1 MFGMMGLSN
10 EAAAFIVFSVGM
22 LLLMGIG
29 MNMALALV
37 LTGAG
42 MAWVLGFWDTQLLAQ
57 NLVAGVDSFPLLAVP
72 FFILAGELMNSGGI
86 SGRIITMAQAW
97 VGHIRGGLGYVAIGA
112 AVLMASMSGSALADT
127 AALATILLPM
137 MRSQGY
143 PMHTSAGLIASGGI
157 IAPIIPPSM
166 PFVIYGVTTNT
177 SISALFISG
186 IVPGLIMGVGLIV
199 AWNLV
204 LRKMDLPSGTA
215 LPFKAK
221 VGATVKAFW
230 ALMMPLII
238 IGGMK
243 TGIFT
248 PTEAA
253 VVAAF
258 YALVV
263 ALFIHREM
271 KLPEINGVL
280 VRAAK
285 TTAIVMFLCAGAQV
299 ASYMITLADL
309 PSVLVNW
316 LGPLV
321 ESPRLL
327 MAVMM
332 VALIVIGTALD
343 LTPTILI
350 FAPVMLPIAVKAGID
365 PVYFGLMFILNG
377 AIGLITPPV
386 GTVLN
391 VVAGVGRLSMHQ
403 VIKGVN
409 PFLITYLIILTTF
422 VIFPQ
427 IVTAPVAWMR

>member
-1 MFGMMGLSN
+1 
-10 EAAAFIVFSVGM
+10 
-22 LLLMGIG
+22 
-29 MNMALALV
+29 
-37 LTGAG
+37 
-42 MAWVLGFWDTQLLAQ
+42 
-57 NLVAGVDSFPLLAVP
+57 
-72 FFILAGELMNSGGI
+72 MNSGGI
-86 SGRIITMAQAW
+86 SRRIIDMAQAW

-137 MRSQGY
+137 MRQQGY
-143 PMHTSAGLIASGGI
+143 PMNTSAGLIASGGI

-177 SISALFISG
+177 SISALFVSG
-186 IVPGLIMGVGLIV
+186 IVPGLMMGVGLIF
-199 AWNLV
+199 AWRWV
-204 LRKMDLPSGTA
+204 LRGMKDLPQGTP
-215 LPFKAK
+215 LPMKERLR
-221 VGATVKAFW
+221 ATARAFW
-230 ALMMPLII
+230 AMLMPLII

-243 TGIFT
+243 TGVFT

-263 ALFIHREM
+263 ALFVHREM
-271 KLPEINGVL
+271 RLPDIYGVL

-309 PSVLVNW
+309 PAVLTSW

-332 VALIVIGTALD
+332 IVLVLIGTALD

-350 FAPVMLPIAVKAGID
+350 FGPVMLPIAVKAGID
-365 PVYFGLMFILNG
+365 PVYFGLMFVLNG

-391 VVAGVGRLSMHQ
+391 VVAGVGRISMHS

-409 PFLITYLIILTTF
+409 PFLLTYVLILALL
-422 VIFPQ
+422 VVFPQ
-427 IVTAPVAWMR
+427 IVTAPVLWMR

>member
-1 MFGMMGLSN
+1 MNQGLVSIIFIVAMLGLMGLGMPM
-10 EAAAFIVFSVGM
+10 AFS
-22 LLLMGIG
+22 
-29 MNMALALV
+29 LV
-37 LTGAG
+37 LTGAA
-42 MAWVLGFWDTQLLAQ
+42 MAFALDFWDTQLLAQ

-72 FFILAGELMNSGGI
+72 FFILAGELMNAGGI
-86 SGRIITMAQAW
+86 SRRIIDMARAW
-97 VGHIRGGLGYVAIGA
+97 VGHIRGGLGFVTIGA
-112 AVLMASMSGSALADT
+112 AILMASMSGSALADT

-143 PMHTSAGLIASGGI
+143 PMHTSAGLMAAGGI

-177 SISALFISG
+177 SISALFLSG
-186 IVPGLIMGVGLIV
+186 IVPGLLMGVGLIV
-199 AWNLV
+199 AWRLQLNKFTVVADERLSIGQRLV
-204 LRKMDLPSGTA
+204 
-215 LPFKAK
+215 
-221 VGATVKAFW
+221 ATGKAFW
-230 ALMMPLII
+230 AMLMPLII

-243 TGIFT
+243 SGVFT

-258 YALVV
+258 YALVISFFV
-263 ALFIHREM
+263 HRE
-271 KLPEINGVL
+271 LTLSGFHDVL

-299 ASYMITLADL
+299 ASYMVTLADL
-309 PSVLVNW
+309 PSTLAAW
-316 LGPLV
+316 LGPLIDN
-321 ESPRLL
+321 PRVL

-332 VALIVIGTALD
+332 ITLVLIGTALD

-365 PVYFGLMFILNG
+365 PVYFGLMFVLNG

-391 VVAGVGRLSMHQ
+391 VVAGVGKLRLDE

-409 PFLITYLIILTTF
+409 PFLMVYLFILTLF

-427 IVTAPVAWMR
+427 IVIAPVAWMR

>member
-1 MFGMMGLSN
+1 MSN
-10 EAAAFIVFSVGM
+10 EGLAFIVFSAGM

-29 MNMALALV
+29 MNMGLALV

-86 SGRIITMAQAW
+86 SRRIIAMAQAW

-137 MRSQGY
+137 MRQQGY
-143 PMHTSAGLIASGGI
+143 PMHTSAGLLASGGI
-157 IAPIIPPSM
+157 IAPIIPPSL

-186 IVPGLIMGVGLIV
+186 IVPGIIMGVGLIV
-199 AWNLV
+199 AWKLV
-204 LRKMDLPSGTA
+204 LRKTELPEGQP
-215 LPFKAK
+215 LPMRERLR
-221 VGATVKAFW
+221 ATVKAFW
-230 ALMMPLII
+230 ALLMPLII

-243 TGIFT
+243 SGIFT

-258 YALVV
+258 YALFV
-263 ALFIHREM
+263 ALFVHREM
-271 KLPEINGVL
+271 KLAEVQGVL

-309 PSVLVNW
+309 PSTLTGW

-321 ESPRLL
+321 QSPRLL
-327 MAVMM
+327 MVVMM
-332 VALIVIGTALD
+332 VALILVGTALD

-365 PVYFGLMFILNG
+365 PVYFGLMFVLNG

-391 VVAGVGRLSMHQ
+391 VVAGVGRMPLHQ
-403 VIKGVN
+403 VIRGVN
-409 PFLITYLIILTTF
+409 PFLIAYTLILF
-422 VIFPQ
+422 VFVLFPQ

>member
-1 MFGMMGLSN
+1 MSN
-10 EAAAFIVFSVGM
+10 EGLAFIVFSAGM
-22 LLLMGIG
+22 LVLMGIG
-29 MNMALALV
+29 VNMALALV

-86 SGRIITMAQAW
+86 SRRIITMAQAW

-127 AALATILLPM
+127 AALATILMPM
-137 MRSQGY
+137 MRLQGY

-177 SISALFISG
+177 SISSLFISG

-199 AWNLV
+199 AWRYVLRDLV
-204 LRKMDLPSGTA
+204 LPKGTPLPMKER
-215 LPFKAK
+215 LR
-221 VGATVKAFW
+221 ATFKAFW
-230 ALMMPLII
+230 AMLMPLII

-243 TGIFT
+243 TGVFT

-263 ALFIHREM
+263 ALFVHREM
-271 KLPEINGVL
+271 KFVEVYGVL

-309 PSVLVNW
+309 PATLTGW

-321 ESPRLL
+321 ESPKLL
-327 MAVMM
+327 MLVMM
-332 VALIVIGTALD
+332 IVLVVIGTALD

-365 PVYFGLMFILNG
+365 PVYFGLMFVLNG

-391 VVAGVGRLSMHQ
+391 VVAGVGRLSLHS

-409 PFLITYLIILTTF
+409 PFLITYTVILFLF
-422 VIFPQ
+422 VLFPQ

>member
-1 MFGMMGLSN
+1 MTP
-10 EAAAFIVFSVGM
+10 EAQAFVVFSVGM
-22 LLLMGIG
+22 LVLMGVG
-29 MNMALALV
+29 MNMGLALV

-42 MAWVLGFWDTQLLAQ
+42 MAWVLNFWDTQLLAQ

-86 SGRIITMAQAW
+86 SRRIIDMAQAW

-137 MRSQGY
+137 MRQQGY

-186 IVPGLIMGVGLIV
+186 IVPGLLMGAGLLV
-199 AWNLV
+199 TWRYV
-204 LRKMDLPSGTA
+204 LRGIDLPEGTPMPMGQRLKSTA
-215 LPFKAK
+215 R
-221 VGATVKAFW
+221 AFW
-230 ALMMPLII
+230 AVLMPVII

-243 TGIFT
+243 TGVFT

-258 YALVV
+258 YAWVV
-263 ALFIHREM
+263 AMFIHREM
-271 KLPEINGVL
+271 QISALYGIL

-285 TTAIVMFLCAGAQV
+285 TTSVVMFLCAGAQV

-309 PSVLVNW
+309 PSVLTNW

-321 ESPRLL
+321 ENPRIL

-332 VALIVIGTALD
+332 IVLVLIGTALD

-350 FAPVMLPIAVKAGID
+350 FAPVMLPVAVKAGID

-391 VVAGVGRLSMHQ
+391 VVAGVGRISMHS
-403 VIKGVN
+403 VIRGVN
-409 PFLITYLIILTTF
+409 PFLFTYVLLLALLT
-422 VIFPQ
+422 VFPE
-427 IVTAPVAWMR
+427 IVTMPVKWMR

>member
-1 MFGMMGLSN
+1 MSSEGL
-10 EAAAFIVFSVGM
+10 AFIVFVAGM

-86 SGRIITMAQAW
+86 SQRIITMAQAW
-97 VGHIRGGLGYVAIGA
+97 VGHIRGGLGFVAIGA

-127 AALATILLPM
+127 AALATILMPM
-137 MRSQGY
+137 MRQQGY

-186 IVPGLIMGVGLIV
+186 IVPGLIMGAGLIV
-199 AWNLV
+199 AWKLV
-204 LRKMDLPSGTA
+204 LRDLDLPQGQP
-215 LPFKAK
+215 LPLRERL
-221 VGATVKAFW
+221 GATRKAFW
-230 ALMMPLII
+230 ALLMPLII

-243 TGIFT
+243 TGVFT

-271 KLPEINGVL
+271 KLGAVHGVL

-309 PSVLVNW
+309 PNVLTGW

-327 MAVMM
+327 MLVMM
-332 VALIVIGTALD
+332 LVLIVIGTALD

-391 VVAGVGRLSMHQ
+391 VVAGIGRLSLHQ

-409 PFLITYLIILTTF
+409 PFLITYTIILFTF
-422 VIFPQ
+422 VLFPQ

>member
-1 MFGMMGLSN
+1 MSN
-10 EAAAFIVFSVGM
+10 EGLAFIVFSVGM
-22 LLLMGIG
+22 LTLMGIG
-29 MNMALALV
+29 MNMGLALV

-42 MAWVLGFWDTQLLAQ
+42 MAWVLDFWDTQLLAQ

-86 SGRIITMAQAW
+86 SQRIIAMAQAW

-112 AVLMASMSGSALADT
+112 SVLMASMSGSALADT

-137 MRSQGY
+137 MRRQGY
-143 PMHTSAGLIASGGI
+143 PMHTSAGLVASGGI
-157 IAPIIPPSM
+157 IAPIIPPSL

-177 SISALFISG
+177 SISSLFLAG
-186 IVPGLIMGVGLIV
+186 IVPGIVMGVGLIV
-199 AWNLV
+199 AWKLV
-204 LRKMDLPSGTA
+204 LRNTDLPEGQP
-215 LPFKAK
+215 LPMKERLR
-221 VGATVKAFW
+221 ATLKAFW
-230 ALMMPLII
+230 ALLMPIII

-243 TGIFT
+243 TGLFT

-258 YALVV
+258 YALFV
-263 ALFIHREM
+263 ALFVHREM
-271 KLPEINGVL
+271 KLPEIHGVL

-309 PSVLVNW
+309 PSTLTGW

-321 ESPRLL
+321 DSPRLL

-332 VALIVIGTALD
+332 IVLVIVGTALD

-365 PVYFGLMFILNG
+365 PVYFGLMFVLNG

-391 VVAGVGRLSMHQ
+391 VVAGVGRMPLHQ
-403 VIKGVN
+403 VIRGVN
-409 PFLITYLIILTTF
+409 PFLITYTLILF
-422 VIFPQ
+422 VFVLFPQ

>member
-1 MFGMMGLSN
+1 
-10 EAAAFIVFSVGM
+10 
-22 LLLMGIG
+22 
-29 MNMALALV
+29 
-37 LTGAG
+37 
-42 MAWVLGFWDTQLLAQ
+42 
-57 NLVAGVDSFPLLAVP
+57 
-72 FFILAGELMNSGGI
+72 
-86 SGRIITMAQAW
+86 
-97 VGHIRGGLGYVAIGA
+97 
-112 AVLMASMSGSALADT
+112 
-127 AALATILLPM
+127 
-137 MRSQGY
+137 
-143 PMHTSAGLIASGGI
+143 
-157 IAPIIPPSM
+157 
-166 PFVIYGVTTNT
+166 
-177 SISALFISG
+177 
-186 IVPGLIMGVGLIV
+186 
-199 AWNLV
+199 
-204 LRKMDLPSGTA
+204 
-215 LPFKAK
+215 
-221 VGATVKAFW
+221 
-230 ALMMPLII
+230 
-238 IGGMK
+238 MK
-243 TGIFT
+243 SGIFT

-263 ALFIHREM
+263 ALFVHREM
-271 KLPEINGVL
+271 KLTEVHGVL

-309 PSVLVNW
+309 PSVLVSW

-321 ESPRLL
+321 QSPRLL

-332 VALIVIGTALD
+332 VTLVIIGTALD

-409 PFLITYLIILTTF
+409 PFLATYLLILSVF
-422 VIFPQ
+422 VMFPQ

>member
-1 MFGMMGLSN
+1 MSN
-10 EAAAFIVFSVGM
+10 EALAFVVFCVGM
-22 LLLMGIG
+22 LALMGIG
-29 MNMALALV
+29 MNMALSLV
-37 LTGAG
+37 LTGAA
-42 MAWVLGFWDTQLLAQ
+42 MAWVLDFWDTQLLAQ

-86 SGRIITMAQAW
+86 SRRIITMAQAW
-97 VGHIRGGLGYVAIGA
+97 VGHIKGGLGFVAIGA

-127 AALATILLPM
+127 AALATILMPM
-137 MRSQGY
+137 MRQQGY

-177 SISALFISG
+177 SISSLFLSG
-186 IVPGLIMGVGLIV
+186 IVPGLIMGAGLLV
-199 AWNLV
+199 AWKLV
-204 LRKMDLPSGTA
+204 LRDLDLPEGQP
-215 LPFKAK
+215 LPLRERLQ
-221 VGATVKAFW
+221 ATRKAFW
-230 ALMMPLII
+230 ALLMPLII

-243 TGIFT
+243 TGVFT

-271 KLPEINGVL
+271 KATAVYGVL

-309 PSVLVNW
+309 PNVLTGW

-327 MAVMM
+327 MVVMM
-332 VALIVIGTALD
+332 LVLILVGTALD

-365 PVYFGLMFILNG
+365 PVYFGLMFVLNG

-391 VVAGVGRLSMHQ
+391 VVASVGRLPLHQ

-409 PFLITYLIILTTF
+409 PFLITYTLILFLF
-422 VIFPQ
+422 VLFPQ

>member
-1 MFGMMGLSN
+1 MTN
-10 EAAAFIVFSVGM
+10 EAQAFVVFSVGM

-29 MNMALALV
+29 MNMGLALV

-42 MAWVLGFWDTQLLAQ
+42 MAFVLGFWDTQLLAQ

-86 SGRIITMAQAW
+86 SRRIIDMAQAW

-127 AALATILLPM
+127 AALATILMPM

-143 PMHTSAGLIASGGI
+143 PMGTSAGLIASGGI

-177 SISALFISG
+177 SISALFVSG
-186 IVPGLIMGVGLIV
+186 IVPGFIMGAGLIV
-199 AWNLV
+199 AWKWV
-204 LRKMDLPSGTA
+204 LRRIDLPSGTA
-215 LPFKAK
+215 LPMSERLR
-221 VGATVKAFW
+221 ATAKAFW
-230 ALMMPLII
+230 ALLMPLII

-243 TGIFT
+243 SGVFT

-258 YALVV
+258 YALVI
-263 ALFIHREM
+263 ALFVHREM
-271 KLPEINGVL
+271 KIGEVRGVL

-309 PSVLVNW
+309 PSTLTGW
-316 LGPLV
+316 LGPLID
-321 ESPRLL
+321 SPKLL
-327 MAVMM
+327 MVVMM
-332 VALIVIGTALD
+332 VVLVIIGTALD

-365 PVYFGLMFILNG
+365 PVYFGLMFVLNG

-391 VVAGVGRLSMHQ
+391 VVAGVGRLSMAS
-403 VIKGVN
+403 VIRGVN
-409 PFLITYLIILTTF
+409 PFLVTYLVILALF
-422 VIFPQ
+422 VAFPQ
-427 IVTAPVAWMR
+427 IVIAPVAWMR

>member
-1 MFGMMGLSN
+1 MSPEGL
-10 EAAAFIVFSVGM
+10 AFLVFCLGM
-22 LLLMGIG
+22 LVLMGIG
-29 MNMALALV
+29 MNMALALL

-42 MAWVLGFWDTQLLAQ
+42 MAWVMGFWDTQLLAQ
-57 NLVAGVDSFPLLAVP
+57 NMVAGVDSFPLLAVP
-72 FFILAGELMNSGGI
+72 FFVLAGELMNAGGI
-86 SGRIITMAQAW
+86 SRRIIAMAQAW
-97 VGHIRGGLGYVAIGA
+97 VGHIHGGLGYVAIGA

-137 MRSQGY
+137 MRQQGY
-143 PMHTSAGLIASGGI
+143 PMHTSAGLVASGGI

-166 PFVIYGVTTNT
+166 PFVIYGVTTGT
-177 SISALFISG
+177 SISALFLSG
-186 IVPGLIMGVGLIV
+186 VVPGLIMGAGLIV
-199 AWNLV
+199 AWRWV
-204 LRKMDLPSGTA
+204 LRRLQLPGDAKLPLRERLRATA
-215 LPFKAK
+215 R
-221 VGATVKAFW
+221 AFW
-230 ALMMPLII
+230 ALLMPLII

-243 TGIFT
+243 FGIFT

-258 YALVV
+258 YAMVV
-263 ALFIHREM
+263 ALFVHREM
-271 KLPEINGVL
+271 RAADLYGVL
-280 VRAAK
+280 VRAAG
-285 TTAIVMFLCAGAQV
+285 TTAVVMFLCAGAQV

-309 PSVLVNW
+309 PGVLTQW

-321 ESPRLL
+321 EQPRVL

-332 VALIVIGTALD
+332 LVLVLIGTALD

-365 PVYFGLMFILNG
+365 PVYFGLMFVLNG

-403 VIKGVN
+403 VVRGVN
-409 PFLITYLIILTTF
+409 PFLVTYIVILALF
-422 VIFPQ
+422 VVFPQ

>member
-1 MFGMMGLSN
+1 MSN
-10 EAAAFIVFSVGM
+10 EGLAFIVFTVGM
-22 LLLMGIG
+22 LALMGIG
-29 MNMALALV
+29 MNMAMALV

-42 MAWVLGFWDTQLLAQ
+42 MAWVLEFWDTQLLAQ

-72 FFILAGELMNSGGI
+72 FFILAGELMNAGGI
-86 SGRIITMAQAW
+86 SQRIISMAQAW
-97 VGHIRGGLGYVAIGA
+97 VGHIRGGLGFVAIGA

-137 MRSQGY
+137 MRQQGY
-143 PMHTSAGLIASGGI
+143 PMATSAGLIASGGI

-166 PFVIYGVTTNT
+166 PFIIYGVTTNT
-177 SISALFISG
+177 SISLLFLSG
-186 IVPGLIMGVGLIV
+186 IVPGLIMGVGLIA
-199 AWNLV
+199 AWKWV
-204 LRKMDLPSGTA
+204 LRDLDLPQGTP
-215 LPFKAK
+215 LPMRER
-221 VGATVKAFW
+221 VTATFKAFW
-230 ALMMPLII
+230 ALLMPIII

-243 TGIFT
+243 TGVFT

-258 YALVV
+258 YALIVS
-263 ALFIHREM
+263 LFIHREM
-271 KLPEINGVL
+271 KWVQVHDVL
-280 VRAAK
+280 VRASK

-309 PSVLVNW
+309 PNVLTGW

-321 ESPRLL
+321 DSPKLL
-327 MAVMM
+327 MLVMM
-332 VALIVIGTALD
+332 LVLVVIGTALD

-365 PVYFGLMFILNG
+365 PVYFGLMFVLNG

-391 VVAGVGRLSMHQ
+391 VVAGVGRMSMHQ

-409 PFLITYLIILTTF
+409 PFLITYTVILLLF
-422 VIFPQ
+422 VLFPQ

>member
-1 MFGMMGLSN
+1 MFGLTPEGQ
-10 EAAAFIVFSVGM
+10 AFIVFVGGM
-22 LLLMGIG
+22 LVLMGIG
-29 MNMALALV
+29 LNMALALV
-37 LTGAG
+37 LTGAA
-42 MAWVLGFWDTQLLAQ
+42 MAWTLDFWDTQLLAQ
-57 NLVAGVDSFPLLAVP
+57 NLVAGIDSFPLLAVP
-72 FFILAGELMNSGGI
+72 FFMLAGELMNAGGI
-86 SGRIITMAQAW
+86 SRRIIDMAQAW
-97 VGHIRGGLGYVAIGA
+97 VGHIKGGLGFVAVGA

-137 MRSQGY
+137 MRQQGY
-143 PMHTSAGLIASGGI
+143 PMATSAGLMASGGI

-177 SISALFISG
+177 SISALFMSG
-186 IVPGLIMGVGLIV
+186 VVPGIIMGAG
-199 AWNLV
+199 LV
-204 LRKMDLPSGTA
+204 LAWKLTMRGLDLPAGEPLPLASRLRATA
-215 LPFKAK
+215 KA
-221 VGATVKAFW
+221 VW
-230 ALMMPLII
+230 ALLMPVII

-243 TGIFT
+243 SGVFT

-263 ALFIHREM
+263 ALFVHREM
-271 KLPEINGVL
+271 TLVALGPVL
-280 VRAAK
+280 VRASK

-309 PSVLVNW
+309 PGVLTGWLGGLVEHPRTLMLVMMLVLV
-316 LGPLV
+316 
-321 ESPRLL
+321 
-327 MAVMM
+327 
-332 VALIVIGTALD
+332 VIGTALD

-409 PFLITYLIILTTF
+409 PFLLTYTVILLLF
-422 VIFPQ
+422 VAFPQ
-427 IVTAPVAWMR
+427 IVTAPLAWLR

>member
-1 MFGMMGLSN
+1 MFGLTN
-10 EAAAFIVFSVGM
+10 EAAAFVVFSAGM

-86 SGRIITMAQAW
+86 SQRIIAMAQAW

-137 MRSQGY
+137 MRQQGY

-186 IVPGLIMGVGLIV
+186 IVPGLIMGAGLIV

-204 LRKMDLPSGTA
+204 LRKLDLPKGRA
-215 LPFKAK
+215 LPIKERMR
-221 VGATVKAFW
+221 ATVKAFW
-230 ALMMPLII
+230 ALLMPLII

-263 ALFIHREM
+263 ALFIHGEM
-271 KLPEINGVL
+271 KLMEINGVL
-280 VRAAK
+280 IRAAK
-285 TTAIVMFLCAGAQV
+285 TTSVVMFLCAGAQV

-309 PSVLVNW
+309 PSVLVAW

-321 ESPRLL
+321 DNPRLL

-332 VALIVIGTALD
+332 LALIIIGTALD

-409 PFLITYLIILTTF
+409 PFLITYLIILAMF
-422 VIFPQ
+422 VMFPQ

>member
-1 MFGMMGLSN
+1 MSA
-10 EAAAFIVFSVGM
+10 EALAFVVFSAGM
-22 LLLMGIG
+22 LVLMGIG

-42 MAWVLGFWDTQLLAQ
+42 MAWALDFWDTQLLAQ
-57 NLVAGVDSFPLLAVP
+57 NLVAGIDSFPLLAVP
-72 FFILAGELMNSGGI
+72 FFILAGELMNAGGI
-86 SGRIITMAQAW
+86 SRRIIDMAQAW

-137 MRSQGY
+137 MRRQGY
-143 PMHTSAGLIASGGI
+143 PMATSAGLLASGGI

-177 SISALFISG
+177 SISALFVSG
-186 IVPGLIMGVGLIV
+186 IVPGLIMGAGLIL
-199 AWNLV
+199 AWKWV
-204 LRKMDLPSGTA
+204 LRRIELPAGEPLPMQDRLRATA
-215 LPFKAK
+215 
-221 VGATVKAFW
+221 KAFW
-230 ALMMPLII
+230 AMLMPIII

-263 ALFIHREM
+263 ALFVHREM
-271 KLPEINGVL
+271 NLAHIHTVL
-280 VRAAK
+280 VQAAK

-309 PSVLVNW
+309 PGVLTGW
-316 LGPLV
+316 LGPLID
-321 ESPRLL
+321 SPRWL

-332 VALIVIGTALD
+332 IVLVLIGTALD

-350 FAPVMLPIAVKAGID
+350 FAPVMLPIATKAGID
-365 PVYFGLMFILNG
+365 PVYFGLMFVLNG

-391 VVAGVGRLSMHQ
+391 VVAGVGRLSLHQ

-409 PFLITYLIILTTF
+409 PFLVTYLFILILF
-422 VIFPQ
+422 VLFPSL
-427 IVTAPVAWMR
+427 VTAPVAWMR

>member
-1 MFGMMGLSN
+1 MSQEALS
-10 EAAAFIVFSVGM
+10 FIVFIVGM
-22 LLLMGIG
+22 LALMGLG
-29 MNMALALV
+29 MDMALALV
-37 LTGAG
+37 LTGGG

-57 NLVAGVDSFPLLAVP
+57 NMVGGVDSFPLLAVP

-86 SGRIITMAQAW
+86 SRRIIDMAQAW
-97 VGHIRGGLGYVAIGA
+97 VGHIRGGLGFVTIAA

-137 MRSQGY
+137 MRREGY
-143 PMHTSAGLIASGGI
+143 PMNTSAGLIASGGI

-177 SISALFISG
+177 SISALFLSG

-199 AWNLV
+199 AWKLV
-204 LRKMDLPSGTA
+204 LRKITLPAGQPKPMR
-215 LPFKAK
+215 LRLKA
-221 VGATVKAFW
+221 TLNAFW
-230 ALMMPLII
+230 AMLMPIII

-243 TGIFT
+243 SGKFT

-258 YALVV
+258 YALFIS
-263 ALFIHREM
+263 LFVHREM
-271 KLPEINGVL
+271 KMSEVGDVL
-280 VRAAK
+280 IRAAK

-309 PSVLVNW
+309 PNVLIGW

-327 MAVMM
+327 MIAMM
-332 VALIVIGTALD
+332 LVLVLVGTALD

-350 FAPVMLPIAVKAGID
+350 FAPVMLPIAAKAGID

-391 VVAGVGRLSMHQ
+391 VVAGVGRMPLHH
-403 VIKGVN
+403 VVKGVN
-409 PFLITYLIILTTF
+409 PFLLTYIFILSLF
-422 VIFPQ
+422 VAFPQ
-427 IVTAPVAWMR
+427 IVIAPVAWMR

>member
-1 MFGMMGLSN
+1 MMLGMTP
-10 EAAAFIVFSVGM
+10 EAMAFVVFSVGM
-22 LLLMGIG
+22 LVLMGTG
-29 MNMALALV
+29 MNMGLALV

-42 MAWVLGFWDTQLLAQ
+42 MAWVLDFWDTQLLAQ

-86 SGRIITMAQAW
+86 SRRIIDMAQAW

-137 MRSQGY
+137 MRQQGY
-143 PMHTSAGLIASGGI
+143 PMNTSAGLIASGGI

-177 SISALFISG
+177 SISALFVSG
-186 IVPGLIMGVGLIV
+186 IVPGLMMGAGLIF
-199 AWNLV
+199 AWRWV
-204 LRKMDLPSGTA
+204 LRGLDLPQGEPLPTRDRLRATA
-215 LPFKAK
+215 R
-221 VGATVKAFW
+221 AFW
-230 ALMMPLII
+230 AMLMPIII

-243 TGIFT
+243 SGVFT

-258 YALVV
+258 YALMV
-263 ALFIHREM
+263 ALFVHREM
-271 KLPEINGVL
+271 KLSDTYGVL

-285 TTAIVMFLCAGAQV
+285 TTSIVMFLCAGAQV

-309 PSVLVNW
+309 PNVLTNW

-321 ESPRLL
+321 ENPRLL

-332 VALIVIGTALD
+332 IVLVLIGTALD

-365 PVYFGLMFILNG
+365 PVYFGLMFVLNG

-391 VVAGVGRLSMHQ
+391 VVAGVGRISMHS

-409 PFLITYLIILTTF
+409 PFLITYVLILALL
-422 VIFPQ
+422 VVFPQ
-427 IVTAPVAWMR
+427 IVTAPVVWLR

>member
-1 MFGMMGLSN
+1 MSSEGQAFLVFVFGMLT
-10 EAAAFIVFSVGM
+10 
-22 LLLMGIG
+22 LMGIG
-29 MNMALALV
+29 MNMAMALV

-42 MAWVLGFWDTQLLAQ
+42 MAWVLDFWDTQLLAQ
-57 NLVAGVDSFPLLAVP
+57 NLVGGVDSFPLLAVP
-72 FFILAGELMNSGGI
+72 FFILAGELMNAGGI
-86 SGRIITMAQAW
+86 SQRIIAMAQAW
-97 VGHIRGGLGYVAIGA
+97 VGHIRGGLGFVAIGA

-137 MRSQGY
+137 MRQQGY
-143 PMHTSAGLIASGGI
+143 PLATSAGLIASGGI

-166 PFVIYGVTTNT
+166 PFIIYGVTTNT
-177 SISALFISG
+177 SISSLFLSG
-186 IVPGLIMGVGLIV
+186 IVPGLIMGVGLIL
-199 AWNLV
+199 AWKWV
-204 LRKMDLPSGTA
+204 LRDLDLPQGTA
-215 LPFKAK
+215 LPMAQRIKA
-221 VGATVKAFW
+221 TFKAFW
-230 ALMMPLII
+230 ALLMPLII

-243 TGIFT
+243 TGVFT

-263 ALFIHREM
+263 SLFVHREM
-271 KLPEINGVL
+271 KLAQVHGVL

-309 PSVLVNW
+309 PSVLTGW

-327 MAVMM
+327 MFVMM
-332 VALIVIGTALD
+332 IVLVVIGTALD

-365 PVYFGLMFILNG
+365 PVYFGLMFVLNG

-391 VVAGVGRLSMHQ
+391 VVAGVGRMPLHQ

-409 PFLITYLIILTTF
+409 PFLITYTAILFLF
-422 VIFPQ
+422 VLFPQ
-427 IVTAPVAWMR
+427 IVIAPVAWMR

>member
-1 MFGMMGLSN
+1 MSP
-10 EAAAFIVFSVGM
+10 EALAFLVFSAGM
-22 LLLMGIG
+22 LVLMGIG

-42 MAWVLGFWDTQLLAQ
+42 MAAVLGFWDTQLLAQ

-72 FFILAGELMNSGGI
+72 FFILAGELMNTGGI
-86 SGRIITMAQAW
+86 SKRIIDMAQAW

-137 MRSQGY
+137 MKRQGY
-143 PMHTSAGLIASGGI
+143 PMATSAGLLASGGI

-177 SISALFISG
+177 SISSLFLSG
-186 IVPGLIMGVGLIV
+186 IVPGLIMGVGLVV
-199 AWNLV
+199 AWKWV
-204 LRKMDLPSGTA
+204 LRRIELPAGEPLPVKERLRATA
-215 LPFKAK
+215 
-221 VGATVKAFW
+221 KAFW
-230 ALMMPLII
+230 AMLMPLII

-243 TGIFT
+243 TGVFT

-271 KLPEINGVL
+271 RIPDIGPVL

-309 PSVLVNW
+309 PAVLTGW

-332 VALIVIGTALD
+332 VVLVLIGTALD

-350 FAPVMLPIAVKAGID
+350 FGPVMLPIAVKAGID
-365 PVYFGLMFILNG
+365 PVYFGLMFVLNG

-391 VVAGVGRLSMHQ
+391 VVAGVGRLSLHQ

-409 PFLITYLIILTTF
+409 PFLVTYILILALF
-422 VIFPQ
+422 VAFPQ
-427 IVTAPVAWMR
+427 LVIAPVAWMR

>member
-1 MFGMMGLSN
+1 MSN
-10 EAAAFIVFSVGM
+10 EGLAFIVFSVGM
-22 LLLMGIG
+22 LVLMGIG
-29 MNMALALV
+29 MNMSLALV

-42 MAWVLGFWDTQLLAQ
+42 MAWVLDFWDTQLLAQ

-86 SGRIITMAQAW
+86 SRRIITMAQAW

-127 AALATILLPM
+127 AALATILMPM
-137 MRSQGY
+137 MRQQGY
-143 PMHTSAGLIASGGI
+143 PMHTSAGLLASGGI

-199 AWNLV
+199 AWKWV
-204 LRKMDLPSGTA
+204 LRDMDLPQGTP
-215 LPFKAK
+215 LPMKERLR
-221 VGATVKAFW
+221 ATLKAFW
-230 ALMMPLII
+230 AMLMPLII

-243 TGIFT
+243 SGMFT

-263 ALFIHREM
+263 ALFVHREM
-271 KLPEINGVL
+271 KIMDVHGVL

-299 ASYMITLADL
+299 ASYMITLADM
-309 PSVLVNW
+309 PNVLTAW

-321 ESPRLL
+321 NSPRML
-327 MAVMM
+327 MVVMM
-332 VALIVIGTALD
+332 IVLIVIGTALD

-365 PVYFGLMFILNG
+365 PVYFGLMFVLNG

-391 VVAGVGRLSMHQ
+391 VVAGVGKLSLHQ

-409 PFLITYLIILTTF
+409 PFLLTYTVILFLF
-422 VIFPQ
+422 VLFPQ

>member
-1 MFGMMGLSN
+1 MFGLTN

-137 MRSQGY
+137 MRQQGY

-186 IVPGLIMGVGLIV
+186 IVPGLIMGIGLIV

-204 LRKMDLPSGTA
+204 LRKMDLPAGNA
-215 LPFKAK
+215 LPLKDK
-221 VGATVKAFW
+221 LGATVKAFW

-321 ESPRLL
+321 QSPRIL

-332 VALIVIGTALD
+332 IALIVIGTALD

>member
-1 MFGMMGLSN
+1 MTP
-10 EAAAFIVFSVGM
+10 EAQAFIVFSAGM

-29 MNMALALV
+29 LNMAFALV

-42 MAWVLGFWDTQLLAQ
+42 MAWVLDFWDTQLLAQ

-86 SGRIITMAQAW
+86 SRRIIDMAQAW
-97 VGHIRGGLGYVAIGA
+97 VGHIRGGLGFVAIGA

-137 MRSQGY
+137 MKRQGY

-177 SISALFISG
+177 SISSLFLSG
-186 IVPGLIMGVGLIV
+186 IVPGLIMGIGLIV
-199 AWNLV
+199 AWKLQ
-204 LRKMDLPSGTA
+204 LRDMDLPQGHK
-215 LPFKAK
+215 LPL
-221 VGATVKAFW
+221 VERLHATRKAFW
-230 ALMMPLII
+230 AMLMPLII

-243 TGIFT
+243 TGMFT

-263 ALFIHREM
+263 ALVIHREM
-271 KLPEINGVL
+271 KLIEIHEVL

-285 TTAIVMFLCAGAQV
+285 TTAVVMFLCAGAQV

-309 PSVLVNW
+309 PTVLTGW

-321 ESPRLL
+321 ESPRVL

-332 VALIVIGTALD
+332 LTLVLIGTALD

-365 PVYFGLMFILNG
+365 PVYFGLMFVLNG

-409 PFLITYLIILTTF
+409 PFLVTYLIILTAF
-422 VIFPQ
+422 VLFPQ

>member
-1 MFGMMGLSN
+1 MTPEGL
-10 EAAAFIVFSVGM
+10 AFLVFSAGM

-29 MNMALALV
+29 MNMAFALL

-57 NLVAGVDSFPLLAVP
+57 NMVAGVDSFPLLAVP

-86 SGRIITMAQAW
+86 SRRIIVMAQAW
-97 VGHIRGGLGYVAIGA
+97 VGHIHGGLGFVAIGA

-137 MRSQGY
+137 MKQHGY
-143 PMHTSAGLIASGGI
+143 PMHRSAGLIASGGI

-177 SISALFISG
+177 SISALFLSG
-186 IVPGLIMGVGLIV
+186 IVPGLLMGAGLV
-199 AWNLV
+199 VTWKLM
-204 LRKMDLPSGTA
+204 LRSIAVSEEPKKPLRERLA
-215 LPFKAK
+215 
-221 VGATVKAFW
+221 ATVKAFW
-230 ALMMPLII
+230 ALLMPLII

-243 TGIFT
+243 TGVFT

-258 YALVV
+258 YALAV

-271 KLPEINGVL
+271 KLAELHGVL

-285 TTAIVMFLCAGAQV
+285 TTAIVMFLCAGAAV

-309 PSVLVNW
+309 PSTLTGW

-321 ESPRLL
+321 ENPRVL

-332 VALIVIGTALD
+332 VVLVLIGTALD

-365 PVYFGLMFILNG
+365 PVYFGLMFVLNG

-391 VVAGVGRLSMHQ
+391 VVAGVGKLSLRD
-403 VIKGVN
+403 VVRGVN
-409 PFLITYLIILTTF
+409 PFLLTYTLILALL
-422 VIFPQ
+422 VVFPQ

>member
-1 MFGMMGLSN
+1 
-10 EAAAFIVFSVGM
+10 M
-22 LLLMGIG
+22 LVLMGVG
-29 MNMALALV
+29 MNMGLALV

-86 SGRIITMAQAW
+86 SKRIITMAQAW

-137 MRSQGY
+137 MRQQGY

-177 SISALFISG
+177 SISSLFISG

-199 AWNLV
+199 AWKWV
-204 LRKMDLPSGTA
+204 LRDMVLPQGDPQP
-215 LPFKAK
+215 LKERLR
-221 VGATVKAFW
+221 ATLKAFW
-230 ALMMPLII
+230 AMLMPIII

-243 TGIFT
+243 SGVFT

-271 KLPEINGVL
+271 KIVEVYGVL

-309 PSVLVNW
+309 PSVLTAW

-327 MAVMM
+327 MFVMM
-332 VALIVIGTALD
+332 IVLIIIGTALD

-365 PVYFGLMFILNG
+365 PVYFGLMFVLNG

-391 VVAGVGRLSMHQ
+391 VVAGVGRISMHQ

-409 PFLITYLIILTTF
+409 PFLLTYTVILFLF
-422 VIFPQ
+422 VLFPQ
-427 IVTAPVAWMR
+427 IVIAPVAWMR

>member
-1 MFGMMGLSN
+1 MTSMSN
-10 EAAAFIVFSVGM
+10 EALAFVVFSLGM
-22 LLLMGIG
+22 LVLMGIG

-86 SGRIITMAQAW
+86 SKRIIDMAQAW

-112 AVLMASMSGSALADT
+112 AVMMASMSGSALADT

-137 MRSQGY
+137 MRLQGY
-143 PMHTSAGLIASGGI
+143 PMNTSAGLLASGGI

-186 IVPGLIMGVGLIV
+186 IVPGLIMGAGLIV
-199 AWNLV
+199 AWKWV
-204 LRKMDLPSGTA
+204 LRRIDLPSGQPLPMKEKLRATA
-215 LPFKAK
+215 
-221 VGATVKAFW
+221 KAFW
-230 ALMMPLII
+230 AMLMPIII

-243 TGIFT
+243 SGVFT

-263 ALFIHREM
+263 ALFVHREM
-271 KLPEINGVL
+271 KFAEIEGVL

-309 PSVLVNW
+309 PATLTGW

-321 ESPRLL
+321 EQPRLL
-327 MAVMM
+327 MFVMM
-332 VALIVIGTALD
+332 VVLVVIGTALD

-350 FAPVMLPIAVKAGID
+350 FAPVMLPIATKAGID
-365 PVYFGLMFILNG
+365 PVYFGLMFVLNG

-391 VVAGVGRLSMHQ
+391 VVAGVGRLSLHQ

-409 PFLITYLIILTTF
+409 PFLLTYTLILFLF
-422 VIFPQ
+422 VLFPQ
-427 IVTAPVAWMR
+427 LVIAPVAWLR